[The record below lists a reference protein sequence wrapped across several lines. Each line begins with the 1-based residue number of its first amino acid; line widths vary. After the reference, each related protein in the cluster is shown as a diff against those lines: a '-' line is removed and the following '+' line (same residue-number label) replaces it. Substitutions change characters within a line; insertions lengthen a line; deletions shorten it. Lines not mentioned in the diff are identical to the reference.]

1 MSIRPQA
8 GYPSVY
14 NSPLTRLLN
23 TRRIEFGGIME
34 KYDVIVIG
42 SGCGMNIV
50 EESLAHGLSVALVDK
65 GPLGGTCANLG
76 CIPSKML
83 IFAADRIA
91 EIQEAKKLGIEAE
104 IRNIDFNFIMERMR
118 KTVREEQ
125 ERMRHELPYVEN
137 LDFYEGEGHFVNDYT
152 IEVTGEKIKGEKVF
166 IASGSR
172 PLIPPIKGLDSVDFL
187 TNETVLQLKER
198 PDSLIIIGGGY
209 IAVEYGHFFA
219 AMGTGVTILEMADR
233 LVLAEEPDIAE
244 VLKRELGRRM
254 DVYTSIQAEEVKK
267 NGHSATVIV
276 DDLKAGRKK
285 EFAAQRILVAVGR
298 KSNADLLRV
307 KNTGVEVDK
316 RGFIKVNEYLE
327 TTKKNIFAV
336 GDINGQQMFT
346 HVANIEAS
354 LAADNAIHGSK
365 IKMDYSASP
374 HAVYSHPQIASVGM
388 TEEAAR
394 KTHKVLVGKA
404 KYSDVA
410 QGEAMME
417 ETGFAK
423 AIVEADTG
431 KILGFHIIGP
441 YAPILIQEVIN
452 AMASGGGID
461 QIQGS
466 MHIHPAITELIPN
479 VLSNLRNTIL

>member
-1 MSIRPQA
+1 
-8 GYPSVY
+8 
-14 NSPLTRLLN
+14 
-23 TRRIEFGGIME
+23 
-34 KYDVIVIG
+34 
-42 SGCGMNIV
+42 
-50 EESLAHGLSVALVDK
+50 VALVDK

-91 EIQEAKKLGIEAE
+91 EIQEDKKLGIEAE

-118 KTVREEQ
+118 KTVRESQKHMRQ
-125 ERMRHELPYVEN
+125 ELSHAEN
-137 LDFYEGEGHFVNDYT
+137 LGFYEGEGHFVDDYT
-152 IEVTGEKIKGEKVF
+152 IEVNGEKIKGDKIF

-172 PLIPPIKGLDSVDFL
+172 PLIPPIKGLEDTAYL

-198 PDSLIIIGGGY
+198 PQSVIIIGGGY
-209 IAVEYGHFFA
+209 VAVEYGHFFGT
-219 AMGTGVTILEMADR
+219 MGTRVTILEMADR
-233 LVLAEEPDIAE
+233 LVLAEEPEISE
-244 VLKRELGRRM
+244 ILKKELSRRM
-254 DVYTSIQAEEVKK
+254 DIYTGVQAEAVKS
-267 NGHSATVIV
+267 NGHDLTVV
-276 DDLKAGRKK
+276 VNDLKDGGHK
-285 EFAAQRILVAVGR
+285 EFMAQRILVAVGR
-298 KSNADLLRV
+298 RSNADLLKV
-307 KNTGVEVDK
+307 ENTGVGVDK

-346 HVANIEAS
+346 HVANVEAS
-354 LAADNAIHGSK
+354 LVANNAIHGSK
-365 IKMDYSASP
+365 IKMDYNAAP
-374 HAVYSHPQIASVGM
+374 HAVYTHPQIASVGM

-394 KTHKVLVGKA
+394 KAHKVLVGKA

-417 ETGFAK
+417 ENGFAK

-461 QIQGS
+461 QIQTS
-466 MHIHPAITELIPN
+466 MHIHPAITELIPE
-479 VLSNLRNTIL
+479 VLSNLKNTTS